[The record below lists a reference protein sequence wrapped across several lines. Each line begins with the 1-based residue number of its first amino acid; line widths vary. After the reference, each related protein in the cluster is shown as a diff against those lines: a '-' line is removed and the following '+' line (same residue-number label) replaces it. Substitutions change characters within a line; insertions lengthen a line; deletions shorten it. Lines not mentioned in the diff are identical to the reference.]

1 MEVRHYHWKDGK
13 SLTVGERTLVMGV
26 LNYTPDSFSDGGKW
40 NNVDVALKHM
50 EEMVADGA
58 DIIDIGAESSR
69 PGFTPISAAEEIARR
84 ETLLPRLV
92 AACPVPI
99 SVDTYKA
106 ETAEYA
112 MSTGAHI
119 MNDIWGLQY
128 APEPGKMAA
137 VAAKYGVPVVVM
149 HNQEGTEYDDIIED
163 MKRFFIRSAIIA
175 DQAGMSQ
182 DQIITDPGI
191 GFGKDFDQNV
201 YVMKHLQELTALPY
215 PMLLGTSRKGFI
227 GKILDLPVTERMEG
241 TGTTAVAGEFA
252 ASNQH
257 RVHQD
262 HPRRCRPHRT
272 AGEGRHGHDQGPAA
286 GHDLTLAVSA
296 TVRFGFPR
304 CRFPRQL

>member
-13 SLTVGERTLVMGV
+13 SLTVGKRTLVMGV

-69 PGFTPISAAEEIARR
+69 PGFTPISAAEEIARL
-84 ETLLPRLV
+84 ETILPRLV

-201 YVMKHLQELTALPY
+201 YAMKHLQELTALPY

-241 TGTTAVAGEFA
+241 TGTTCVAGVLA
-252 ASNQH
+252 GCTIV
-257 RVHQD
+257 RVHD
-262 HPRRCRPHRT
+262 VKPIVRMCKMADALRP
-272 AGEGRHGHDQGPAA
+272 EK
-286 GHDLTLAVSA
+286 
-296 TVRFGFPR
+296 
-304 CRFPRQL
+304 

>member
-1 MEVRHYHWKDGK
+1 MEIRHYHWADGK
-13 SLTVGERTLVMGV
+13 SLTVGEKTLVMGV

-40 NNVDVALKHM
+40 NSADTALKHM

-69 PGFTPISAAEEIARR
+69 PGFTPISADEEIARL
-84 ETLLPRLV
+84 ETILPRLV

-106 ETAEYA
+106 KTADYA
-112 MSTGAHI
+112 MQTGAHI

-128 APEPGKMAA
+128 APEPGEMAT

-149 HNQEGTEYDDIIED
+149 HNQDGTAYEDIIGE
-163 MKRFFIRSAIIA
+163 MKQFFIRSAIIA

-191 GFGKDFDQNV
+191 GFGKTFEQNV
-201 YVMKHLQELTALPY
+201 FVMKHLQELTGLPY

-241 TGTTAVAGEFA
+241 TGATCVAGILA
-252 ASNQH
+252 GCSIV
-257 RVHQD
+257 RVHD
-262 HPRRCRPHRT
+262 VKPIARMCRMT
-272 AGEGRHGHDQGPAA
+272 DA
-286 GHDLTLAVSA
+286 L
-296 TVRFGFPR
+296 
-304 CRFPRQL
+304 RQ

>member
-40 NNVDVALKHM
+40 NNADVALKHM

-58 DIIDIGAESSR
+58 DIIDIGAESLR
-69 PGFTPISAAEEIARR
+69 PGFTPISAAEEIARL
-84 ETLLPRLV
+84 ETILPRLV
-92 AACPVPI
+92 EACPVPI

-106 ETAEYA
+106 ETADYA
-112 MSTGAHI
+112 MRTGAHI

-128 APEPGKMAA
+128 GPEPGQMAA

-149 HNQEGTEYDDIIED
+149 HNQDGREYSDIIED

-175 DQAGMSQ
+175 DRAGMSQ

-201 YVMKHLQELTALPY
+201 YVMKHLRDLTALPY

-241 TGTTAVAGEFA
+241 TGTTCVAGVLA
-252 ASNQH
+252 GCTIV
-257 RVHQD
+257 RVHD
-262 HPRRCRPHRT
+262 VKPIVRMCKMADALRP
-272 AGEGRHGHDQGPAA
+272 EK
-286 GHDLTLAVSA
+286 
-296 TVRFGFPR
+296 
-304 CRFPRQL
+304 

>member
-1 MEVRHYHWKDGK
+1 MEVRHYYWKDGK

-50 EEMVADGA
+50 EEMVAEGA

-69 PGFTPISAAEEIARR
+69 PGFTPISAAEEISRL
-84 ETLLPRLV
+84 ETILPRLV
-92 AACPVPI
+92 EACPVPI

-106 ETAEYA
+106 ETADYA
-112 MSTGAHI
+112 MRTGAHI

-191 GFGKDFDQNV
+191 GIVFGKDFDQNV

-241 TGTTAVAGEFA
+241 TGTTCVAGVLA
-252 ASNQH
+252 GCTIV
-257 RVHQD
+257 RVHD
-262 HPRRCRPHRT
+262 VKPIVRMCKMADALRP
-272 AGEGRHGHDQGPAA
+272 EK
-286 GHDLTLAVSA
+286 
-296 TVRFGFPR
+296 
-304 CRFPRQL
+304 

>member
-13 SLTVGERTLVMGV
+13 SLTVGERTLVMGA

-69 PGFTPISAAEEIARR
+69 PGFTPISAAEEIARL
-84 ETLLPRLV
+84 ETILPRLV

-175 DQAGMSQ
+175 GQSGMSQ

-201 YVMKHLQELTALPY
+201 YVMKNLQELTALPY

-241 TGTTAVAGEFA
+241 TGTTCVAGVLA
-252 ASNQH
+252 GCTIV
-257 RVHQD
+257 RVHD
-262 HPRRCRPHRT
+262 VKPIVRMCKMADALRP
-272 AGEGRHGHDQGPAA
+272 EK
-286 GHDLTLAVSA
+286 
-296 TVRFGFPR
+296 
-304 CRFPRQL
+304 

>member
-40 NNVDVALKHM
+40 NNADVALKHM

-69 PGFTPISAAEEIARR
+69 PGFTPISAAEEIARL
-84 ETLLPRLV
+84 ETILPRLV
-92 AACPVPI
+92 EACPVPI

-106 ETAEYA
+106 ETADYA
-112 MSTGAHI
+112 MRTGAHI

-128 APEPGKMAA
+128 GPEPGQMAA

-149 HNQEGTEYDDIIED
+149 HNQDGREYSDIIED

-175 DQAGMSQ
+175 ERAGMSQ

-201 YVMKHLQELTALPY
+201 YVMKHLRDLTALPY

-241 TGTTAVAGEFA
+241 TGTTCVAGVLA
-252 ASNQH
+252 GCTIV
-257 RVHQD
+257 RVHD
-262 HPRRCRPHRT
+262 VKPIVRMCKMADALRP
-272 AGEGRHGHDQGPAA
+272 EK
-286 GHDLTLAVSA
+286 
-296 TVRFGFPR
+296 
-304 CRFPRQL
+304 

>member
-69 PGFTPISAAEEIARR
+69 PGFTPISAAEELARL
-84 ETLLPRLV
+84 ETILPRLV

-149 HNQEGTEYDDIIED
+149 HNHEGTEYDDIIED

-241 TGTTAVAGEFA
+241 TGTTCVAGVLA
-252 ASNQH
+252 GCTIV
-257 RVHQD
+257 RVHD
-262 HPRRCRPHRT
+262 VKPIVRMCKMADALRP
-272 AGEGRHGHDQGPAA
+272 EK
-286 GHDLTLAVSA
+286 
-296 TVRFGFPR
+296 
-304 CRFPRQL
+304 

>member
-1 MEVRHYHWKDGK
+1 MEVRHYYWKDGK

-40 NNVDVALKHM
+40 NNADVALKHM
-50 EEMVADGA
+50 EEMVAEGA
-58 DIIDIGAESSR
+58 DIIDIGAESAR
-69 PGFTPISAAEEIARR
+69 PGFTPISSAEEISRL
-84 ETLLPRLV
+84 ETILPRLV
-92 AACPVPI
+92 EACPVPI

-106 ETAEYA
+106 ETADYA
-112 MSTGAHI
+112 MRTGAHI

-128 APEPGKMAA
+128 GPEPGQMAA

-149 HNQEGTEYDDIIED
+149 HNQDGTEYSDIIED

-241 TGTTAVAGEFA
+241 TGTTCVAGVLA
-252 ASNQH
+252 GCTIV
-257 RVHQD
+257 RVHD
-262 HPRRCRPHRT
+262 VKPIVRMCKMADALRP
-272 AGEGRHGHDQGPAA
+272 EK
-286 GHDLTLAVSA
+286 
-296 TVRFGFPR
+296 
-304 CRFPRQL
+304 

>member
-13 SLTVGERTLVMGV
+13 SLTVGKRTLVMGV

-69 PGFTPISAAEEIARR
+69 PGFTPISAAEEIARL
-84 ETLLPRLV
+84 ETILPRLV

-137 VAAKYGVPVVVM
+137 VTAKYGVPVVVM

-241 TGTTAVAGEFA
+241 TGTTCVAGVLA
-252 ASNQH
+252 GCTIV
-257 RVHQD
+257 RVHD
-262 HPRRCRPHRT
+262 VKPIVRMCKMADALRP
-272 AGEGRHGHDQGPAA
+272 EK
-286 GHDLTLAVSA
+286 
-296 TVRFGFPR
+296 
-304 CRFPRQL
+304 

>member
-40 NNVDVALKHM
+40 NNADVALKHM

-69 PGFTPISAAEEIARR
+69 PGFTPISAAEEIARL
-84 ETLLPRLV
+84 ETILPRLV
-92 AACPVPI
+92 EACPVPI

-106 ETAEYA
+106 ETADYA
-112 MSTGAHI
+112 MRTGAHI

-128 APEPGKMAA
+128 GPEPGQMAA

-149 HNQEGTEYDDIIED
+149 HNQDGREYSDIIED

-175 DQAGMSQ
+175 DRAGMSQ

-201 YVMKHLQELTALPY
+201 YVMKHLRDLTALPY
-215 PMLLGTSRKGFI
+215 PMLLGTSCKGFI

-241 TGTTAVAGEFA
+241 TGTTCVAGVLA
-252 ASNQH
+252 GCTIV
-257 RVHQD
+257 RVHD
-262 HPRRCRPHRT
+262 VKPIVRMCKMADALRP
-272 AGEGRHGHDQGPAA
+272 EK
-286 GHDLTLAVSA
+286 
-296 TVRFGFPR
+296 
-304 CRFPRQL
+304 

>member
-13 SLTVGERTLVMGV
+13 SLTVGEKTLVMGV

-40 NNVDVALKHM
+40 NSADTALKHM

-69 PGFTPISAAEEIARR
+69 PGFTPISADEEIARL
-84 ETLLPRLV
+84 ETILPRLV

-106 ETAEYA
+106 KTADYA
-112 MSTGAHI
+112 MQTGAHI

-128 APEPGKMAA
+128 APEPGGMAT

-149 HNQEGTEYDDIIED
+149 HNQDGTAYEDIIGE
-163 MKRFFIRSAIIA
+163 MKQFFIRSAIIA

-191 GFGKDFDQNV
+191 GFGKTFEQNV
-201 YVMKHLQELTALPY
+201 FVMKHLQELTGLPY

-241 TGTTAVAGEFA
+241 TGATCVAGIFA
-252 ASNQH
+252 GCSIV
-257 RVHQD
+257 RVHD
-262 HPRRCRPHRT
+262 VKPIARMCRM
-272 AGEGRHGHDQGPAA
+272 ADA
-286 GHDLTLAVSA
+286 L
-296 TVRFGFPR
+296 
-304 CRFPRQL
+304 RQ

>member
-40 NNVDVALKHM
+40 NNADVALKHM

-69 PGFTPISAAEEIARR
+69 PGFTPISEAVEIARL
-84 ETLLPRLV
+84 ETILPRLV

-241 TGTTAVAGEFA
+241 TGTTCVAGVLA
-252 ASNQH
+252 GCTIV
-257 RVHQD
+257 RVHD
-262 HPRRCRPHRT
+262 VKPIVRMCKMADALRP
-272 AGEGRHGHDQGPAA
+272 EK
-286 GHDLTLAVSA
+286 
-296 TVRFGFPR
+296 
-304 CRFPRQL
+304 

>member
-13 SLTVGERTLVMGV
+13 SLTVGKRTLVMGV

-58 DIIDIGAESSR
+58 DIIDIGAESAR
-69 PGFTPISAAEEIARR
+69 PGFTPISAAEEIARL
-84 ETLLPRLV
+84 ETILPRLV

-191 GFGKDFDQNV
+191 GGFCKDFDQNV

-241 TGTTAVAGEFA
+241 TGTTCVAGVLA
-252 ASNQH
+252 GCTIV
-257 RVHQD
+257 RVHD
-262 HPRRCRPHRT
+262 VKPIVRMCKMADALRP
-272 AGEGRHGHDQGPAA
+272 EK
-286 GHDLTLAVSA
+286 
-296 TVRFGFPR
+296 
-304 CRFPRQL
+304 

>member
-69 PGFTPISAAEEIARR
+69 PGFTPISAAEEIARL
-84 ETLLPRLV
+84 ETILPRLV

-191 GFGKDFDQNV
+191 GVGFGKDFDQNV

-241 TGTTAVAGEFA
+241 TGTTCVAGVLA
-252 ASNQH
+252 GCTIV
-257 RVHQD
+257 RVHD
-262 HPRRCRPHRT
+262 VKPIVRMCKMADALRP
-272 AGEGRHGHDQGPAA
+272 EK
-286 GHDLTLAVSA
+286 
-296 TVRFGFPR
+296 
-304 CRFPRQL
+304 

>member
-1 MEVRHYHWKDGK
+1 MEIRHYHWKDGK

-40 NNVDVALKHM
+40 NSADTALKHM

-69 PGFTPISAAEEIARR
+69 PGFTPISADEEIARL
-84 ETLLPRLV
+84 ETILPRLV

-106 ETAEYA
+106 KTADYA
-112 MSTGAHI
+112 MQTGAHI

-128 APEPGKMAA
+128 APEPGEMAN

-149 HNQEGTEYDDIIED
+149 HNQDGTAYEDIIGE
-163 MKRFFIRSAIIA
+163 MKQFFIRSAIIA

-191 GFGKDFDQNV
+191 GFGKTFEQNV
-201 YVMKHLQELTALPY
+201 FVMKHLQELTGLPY

-241 TGTTAVAGEFA
+241 TGATCVAGILA
-252 ASNQH
+252 GCSIV
-257 RVHQD
+257 RVHD
-262 HPRRCRPHRT
+262 VKPIARMCRM
-272 AGEGRHGHDQGPAA
+272 ADA
-286 GHDLTLAVSA
+286 L
-296 TVRFGFPR
+296 
-304 CRFPRQL
+304 RQ

>member
-13 SLTVGERTLVMGV
+13 SLTVGKRTLVMGV

-50 EEMVADGA
+50 EEMVADDA

-69 PGFTPISAAEEIARR
+69 PGFTPISAAEEIARL
-84 ETLLPRLV
+84 ETILPRLV

-241 TGTTAVAGEFA
+241 TGTTCVAGVLA
-252 ASNQH
+252 GCTIV
-257 RVHQD
+257 RVHD
-262 HPRRCRPHRT
+262 VKPIVRMCKMADALRP
-272 AGEGRHGHDQGPAA
+272 EK
-286 GHDLTLAVSA
+286 
-296 TVRFGFPR
+296 
-304 CRFPRQL
+304 

>member
-40 NNVDVALKHM
+40 NNADVALKHM

-69 PGFTPISAAEEIARR
+69 PGFTPISAAEEIARL
-84 ETLLPRLV
+84 ETILPRLV
-92 AACPVPI
+92 EACPVPI

-106 ETAEYA
+106 ETADYA
-112 MSTGAHI
+112 MRTGAHI

-128 APEPGKMAA
+128 GPEPGQMAA

-149 HNQEGTEYDDIIED
+149 HNQDGREYSDIIED

-175 DQAGMSQ
+175 DRAGMSQ

-191 GFGKDFDQNV
+191 GFGFGKDFDQNV
-201 YVMKHLQELTALPY
+201 YVMKHLRDLTALPY

-241 TGTTAVAGEFA
+241 TGTTCVAGVLA
-252 ASNQH
+252 GCTIV
-257 RVHQD
+257 RVHD
-262 HPRRCRPHRT
+262 VKPIVRMCKMADALRP
-272 AGEGRHGHDQGPAA
+272 EK
-286 GHDLTLAVSA
+286 
-296 TVRFGFPR
+296 
-304 CRFPRQL
+304 

>member
-69 PGFTPISAAEEIARR
+69 PGFTPISAAEEIARL
-84 ETLLPRLV
+84 ETILPRLV

-191 GFGKDFDQNV
+191 GFGFGKDFDQNV

-241 TGTTAVAGEFA
+241 TGTTCVAGVLA
-252 ASNQH
+252 GCTIV
-257 RVHQD
+257 RVHD
-262 HPRRCRPHRT
+262 VKSIVRMCKMADALRP
-272 AGEGRHGHDQGPAA
+272 EK
-286 GHDLTLAVSA
+286 
-296 TVRFGFPR
+296 
-304 CRFPRQL
+304 

>member
-40 NNVDVALKHM
+40 NNADVALKHM

-58 DIIDIGAESSR
+58 DIIDIGAESAR
-69 PGFTPISAAEEIARR
+69 PGFTPISAAEEIARL
-84 ETLLPRLV
+84 ETILPRLV

-241 TGTTAVAGEFA
+241 TGTTCVAGVLA
-252 ASNQH
+252 GCTIV
-257 RVHQD
+257 RVHD
-262 HPRRCRPHRT
+262 VKPIVRMCKMADALRP
-272 AGEGRHGHDQGPAA
+272 EK
-286 GHDLTLAVSA
+286 
-296 TVRFGFPR
+296 
-304 CRFPRQL
+304 

>member
-69 PGFTPISAAEEIARR
+69 PGFTPISAAEEIARL
-84 ETLLPRLV
+84 ETILPRLV

-128 APEPGKMAA
+128 ALEPGKMAA

-241 TGTTAVAGEFA
+241 TGTTCVAGVLA
-252 ASNQH
+252 GCTIV
-257 RVHQD
+257 RVHD
-262 HPRRCRPHRT
+262 VKPIVRMCKMADALRP
-272 AGEGRHGHDQGPAA
+272 EK
-286 GHDLTLAVSA
+286 
-296 TVRFGFPR
+296 
-304 CRFPRQL
+304 

>member
-40 NNVDVALKHM
+40 NNADVALKHM

-69 PGFTPISAAEEIARR
+69 PGFTPISAAEEIARL
-84 ETLLPRLV
+84 ETILPRLV
-92 AACPVPI
+92 EACPVPI

-106 ETAEYA
+106 ETADYA
-112 MSTGAHI
+112 MRTGAHI

-128 APEPGKMAA
+128 GPEPGQMAA

-149 HNQEGTEYDDIIED
+149 HNQDGREYSDIIED

-175 DQAGMSQ
+175 DRVGMSQ

-201 YVMKHLQELTALPY
+201 YVMKHLRDLTALPY

-241 TGTTAVAGEFA
+241 TGTTCVAGVLA
-252 ASNQH
+252 GCTIV
-257 RVHQD
+257 RVHD
-262 HPRRCRPHRT
+262 VKPIVRMCKMADALRP
-272 AGEGRHGHDQGPAA
+272 EK
-286 GHDLTLAVSA
+286 
-296 TVRFGFPR
+296 
-304 CRFPRQL
+304 

>member
-1 MEVRHYHWKDGK
+1 MEIRHYHWADGK

-40 NNVDVALKHM
+40 NKADTALKHM

-69 PGFTPISAAEEIARR
+69 PGFTPISADEEIARL
-84 ETLLPRLV
+84 ETILPRLV
-92 AACPVPI
+92 AACPVPV

-106 ETAEYA
+106 KTADYA
-112 MSTGAHI
+112 MQTGAHI

-128 APEPGKMAA
+128 APEPGEMAA

-149 HNQEGTEYDDIIED
+149 HNQDGTEYKDIIGE
-163 MKRFFIRSAIIA
+163 MKQFFIRSAIIA
-175 DQAGMSQ
+175 DKAGMSQ

-191 GFGKDFDQNV
+191 GFGKTFDQNV
-201 YVMKHLQELTALPY
+201 YVMKHLQELTELPY

-241 TGTTAVAGEFA
+241 TGATCVAGVL
-252 ASNQH
+252 SGCSIV
-257 RVHQD
+257 RVHD
-262 HPRRCRPHRT
+262 VKPIARMCRM
-272 AGEGRHGHDQGPAA
+272 ADA
-286 GHDLTLAVSA
+286 L
-296 TVRFGFPR
+296 
-304 CRFPRQL
+304 RQ

>member
-1 MEVRHYHWKDGK
+1 
-13 SLTVGERTLVMGV
+13 
-26 LNYTPDSFSDGGKW
+26 
-40 NNVDVALKHM
+40 M

-58 DIIDIGAESSR
+58 DIIDIGAESAR
-69 PGFTPISAAEEIARR
+69 PGFTPISAAEEIARL
-84 ETLLPRLV
+84 ETILPRLV

-112 MSTGAHI
+112 IGTGAHI
-119 MNDIWGLQY
+119 MNDILRGLKY

-241 TGTTAVAGEFA
+241 TGTTCVAGVLA
-252 ASNQH
+252 GCTADG
-257 RVHQD
+257 VHD
-262 HPRRCRPHRT
+262 VKPIVRMCKMADALRP
-272 AGEGRHGHDQGPAA
+272 EK
-286 GHDLTLAVSA
+286 
-296 TVRFGFPR
+296 
-304 CRFPRQL
+304 

>member
-58 DIIDIGAESSR
+58 DIIDIGAESAR
-69 PGFTPISAAEEIARR
+69 PGFTPISAAEEIARL
-84 ETLLPRLV
+84 ETILPRLV

-182 DQIITDPGI
+182 NQIITDPGI
-191 GFGKDFDQNV
+191 GQNV

-241 TGTTAVAGEFA
+241 TGTTCVAGVLA
-252 ASNQH
+252 GCTIV
-257 RVHQD
+257 RVHD
-262 HPRRCRPHRT
+262 VKPIVRMCKMADALRP
-272 AGEGRHGHDQGPAA
+272 EK
-286 GHDLTLAVSA
+286 
-296 TVRFGFPR
+296 
-304 CRFPRQL
+304 

>member
-69 PGFTPISAAEEIARR
+69 PGFTPISAAEEIARL
-84 ETLLPRLV
+84 ETILPRLV

-149 HNQEGTEYDDIIED
+149 HNHEGTEYDDIIED

-182 DQIITDPGI
+182 NQIITDPGI

-241 TGTTAVAGEFA
+241 TGTTCVAGVLA
-252 ASNQH
+252 GCTIV
-257 RVHQD
+257 RVHD
-262 HPRRCRPHRT
+262 VKPIVRMCKMADALRP
-272 AGEGRHGHDQGPAA
+272 EK
-286 GHDLTLAVSA
+286 
-296 TVRFGFPR
+296 
-304 CRFPRQL
+304 

>member
-69 PGFTPISAAEEIARR
+69 PGFTPISAAEEIARL
-84 ETLLPRLV
+84 ETILPRLV

-175 DQAGMSQ
+175 AQAGMSQ
-182 DQIITDPGI
+182 DQSITDPGS
-191 GFGKDFDQNV
+191 GFGKDCDQNV

-215 PMLLGTSRKGFI
+215 PMLLGTSRKGCI

-241 TGTTAVAGEFA
+241 TGTTCVAGVLA
-252 ASNQH
+252 GCTIV
-257 RVHQD
+257 RVHD
-262 HPRRCRPHRT
+262 VKPIVRMCKMADALRP
-272 AGEGRHGHDQGPAA
+272 EK
-286 GHDLTLAVSA
+286 
-296 TVRFGFPR
+296 
-304 CRFPRQL
+304 

>member
-69 PGFTPISAAEEIARR
+69 PGFTTKSLSEEIARL
-84 ETLLPRLV
+84 ETILPRLV

-175 DQAGMSQ
+175 GQAGMSQ

-201 YVMKHLQELTALPY
+201 YVMKNLQELTALPY

-241 TGTTAVAGEFA
+241 TGTTCVAGVLA
-252 ASNQH
+252 GCTIV
-257 RVHQD
+257 RVHD
-262 HPRRCRPHRT
+262 VKPIVRMCKMADALRP
-272 AGEGRHGHDQGPAA
+272 EK
-286 GHDLTLAVSA
+286 
-296 TVRFGFPR
+296 
-304 CRFPRQL
+304 

>member
-40 NNVDVALKHM
+40 NNADVALKHM
-50 EEMVADGA
+50 EEMVAEGA

-69 PGFTPISAAEEIARR
+69 PGFTPISAAEEISRL
-84 ETLLPRLV
+84 ETILPRLV
-92 AACPVPI
+92 EACPVPI

-106 ETAEYA
+106 ETADYA
-112 MSTGAHI
+112 MRTGAHI

-128 APEPGKMAA
+128 GPEPGQMAA

-149 HNQEGTEYDDIIED
+149 HNQDGTEYSDIIED

-175 DQAGMSQ
+175 DRAGMSQ

-191 GFGKDFDQNV
+191 GFGKNFDQNV
-201 YVMKHLQELTALPY
+201 YVMKHLRDLTALPY

-241 TGTTAVAGEFA
+241 TGTTCVAGVLSGCA
-252 ASNQH
+252 IV
-257 RVHQD
+257 RVHD
-262 HPRRCRPHRT
+262 VKPI
-272 AGEGRHGHDQGPAA
+272 
-286 GHDLTLAVSA
+286 
-296 TVRFGFPR
+296 VRMCKMADALR
-304 CRFPRQL
+304 